1 MSSSIDRLI
10 DIIEEHH
17 SMEQSYR
24 IILEALETR
33 QLPPESS
40 LPVFRD
46 ELVNETFFAILERIT
61 GKEYK

>member
-1 MSSSIDRLI
+1 
-10 DIIEEHH
+10 
-17 SMEQSYR
+17 MEQSYR

-46 ELVNETFFAILERIT
+46 ELVNETFFAILERAT